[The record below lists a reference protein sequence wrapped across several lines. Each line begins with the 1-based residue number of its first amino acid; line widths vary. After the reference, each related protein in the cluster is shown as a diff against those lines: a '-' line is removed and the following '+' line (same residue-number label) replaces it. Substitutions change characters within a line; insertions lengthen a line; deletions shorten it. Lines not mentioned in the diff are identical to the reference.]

1 MLVADS
7 VGIATPQGGVAR
19 AIIIRVIHEAGR
31 HLRLDAMVASMT
43 AFGRAGCALVSWEI
57 RSVNHRY
64 MELGFRLPD
73 RLRGLERRLR
83 ESARRRIRRGKV
95 DATCSLAT
103 SELTPQVNVKTVEHL
118 LAAVDAI
125 RGQAAS
131 ESVGPVNPL
140 DLMRFP
146 GVLAD
151 SDGDIDTLKAAAI
164 ESFGAAL
171 DDLLEHRA
179 SEGANLAA
187 LLGERLAEVERIV
200 AAVRSLIAGRGD
212 YLRDR
217 LLDRV
222 QALTTS
228 MDEGR
233 LEQEVALL
241 VQKADVAEELD
252 RLEIHVGEARTSLA
266 GDEPC
271 GRRLDFLMQEL
282 GREANTLAAKSA
294 LPDAARLAVDLK
306 VVIEQMREQVQN
318 VE

>member
-1 MLVADS
+1 
-7 VGIATPQGGVAR
+7 
-19 AIIIRVIHEAGR
+19 
-31 HLRLDAMVASMT
+31 MT

-64 MELGFRLPD
+64 LELGFRLPD
-73 RLRGLERRLR
+73 QLRDLERRLR
-83 ESARRRIRRGKV
+83 DLAVGRVRRGKV
-95 DATCSLAT
+95 DATCKLAT
-103 SELTPQVNVKTVEHL
+103 SELTPQVNEKTVEHL
-118 LAAVDAI
+118 LAAADAI
-125 RGQAAS
+125 RGQAS
-131 ESVGPVNPL
+131 SGSVGPVNPL

-146 GVLAD
+146 GVLTD
-151 SDGDIDTLKAAAI
+151 SDGDIDALKVAAM
-164 ESFGAAL
+164 ERFEAAL
-171 DDLLEHRA
+171 DDLVEHRA
-179 SEGANLAA
+179 SEGTDLAA

-200 AAVRSLIAGRGD
+200 AAVRALLAGQGG

-222 QALTTS
+222 RALTEGV
-228 MDEGR
+228 DEGR

-241 VQKADVAEELD
+241 VNKADVAEELD

-282 GREANTLAAKSA
+282 GREANTLAAKSI

>member
-1 MLVADS
+1 
-7 VGIATPQGGVAR
+7 
-19 AIIIRVIHEAGR
+19 
-31 HLRLDAMVASMT
+31 MVASMT
-43 AFGRAGCALVSWEI
+43 AFGRAGCALVGWEV

-64 MELGFRLPD
+64 LELGFRLPD
-73 RLRGLERRLR
+73 QLRDLERRLR
-83 ESARRRIRRGKV
+83 ESALRRVRRGKV
-95 DATCSLAT
+95 DATCKLAT
-103 SELTPQVNVKTVEHL
+103 AEITPQVNGKAVENL
-118 LAAVDAI
+118 MAAAEAI
-125 RGQAAS
+125 RRQAPS
-131 ESVGPVNPL
+131 ESIGPVNPL

-146 GVLAD
+146 GVLTD
-151 SDGDIDTLKAAAI
+151 LGDDIDALKAAAI
-164 ESFGAAL
+164 KGFEAAL
-171 DDLLEHRA
+171 DDLVEHRA
-179 SEGANLAA
+179 SEGANLAV

-200 AAVRSLIAGRGD
+200 AAVRILIADHGE

-222 QALTTS
+222 RALTTNV
-228 MDEGR
+228 DEGR

-241 VQKADVAEELD
+241 VHKADVAEELD

-282 GREANTLAAKSA
+282 GREANTLAAKSI

>member
-1 MLVADS
+1 
-7 VGIATPQGGVAR
+7 
-19 AIIIRVIHEAGR
+19 
-31 HLRLDAMVASMT
+31 MT
-43 AFGRAGCALVSWEI
+43 AFGRAGCALVGWEV

-64 MELGFRLPD
+64 LELGFRLPD
-73 RLRGLERRLR
+73 PLRDLERRLR
-83 ESARRRIRRGKV
+83 ELALRRLRRGKV
-95 DATCSLAT
+95 DATCRLAT
-103 SELTPQVNVKTVEHL
+103 AEITPQVNAKAVEHL
-118 LAAVDAI
+118 LAAVEAI
-125 RGQAAS
+125 RRQAPS
-131 ESVGPVNPL
+131 ESTGPVNPL

-151 SDGDIDTLKAAAI
+151 LGGDIDALKVAAI
-164 ESFGAAL
+164 EGFEAAL
-171 DDLLEHRA
+171 ADLVEHRA

-200 AAVRSLIAGRGD
+200 AAVRVLIADHGE

-228 MDEGR
+228 VDEGR

-241 VQKADVAEELD
+241 VHKADVAEELD

-282 GREANTLAAKSA
+282 GREANTLAAKSI

>member
-1 MLVADS
+1 
-7 VGIATPQGGVAR
+7 
-19 AIIIRVIHEAGR
+19 
-31 HLRLDAMVASMT
+31 MT
-43 AFGRAGCALVSWEI
+43 AFGRAGCALVGWEI

-64 MELGFRLPD
+64 LELGFRLPD
-73 RLRGLERRLR
+73 QLRDLERRLR
-83 ESARRRIRRGKV
+83 ELALRRIRRGKV
-95 DATCSLAT
+95 DATCKLAT
-103 SELTPQVNVKTVEHL
+103 AEITPQVNAQAVRHL
-118 LAAVDAI
+118 LVAVEAI
-125 RGQAAS
+125 RSQAPG
-131 ESVGPVNPL
+131 ELIGPANPL

-151 SDGDIDTLKAAAI
+151 SGGDIDALKTAAI
-164 ESFGAAL
+164 EGFVTAL
-171 DDLLEHRA
+171 DDLAEHRA

-187 LLGERLAEVERIV
+187 LLGERLTEVERIV
-200 AAVRSLIAGRGD
+200 AAVRDLLAGQGG
-212 YLRDR
+212 YLRNR

-222 QALTTS
+222 QALTKGV
-228 MDEGR
+228 DEGR

-241 VQKADVAEELD
+241 VNKADVAEELD

-282 GREANTLAAKSA
+282 GREANTLAAKSI

>member
-1 MLVADS
+1 MAGRS
-7 VGIATPQGGVAR
+7 PFGHYNPSR
-19 AIIIRVIHEAGR
+19 FHEAGDT
-31 HLRLDAMVASMT
+31 HVLNAMVASMT
-43 AFGRAGCALVSWEI
+43 AFGRAGCAQVGWEI

-64 MELGFRLPD
+64 LELGFRLPD
-73 RLRGLERRLR
+73 QLRDLERRLR
-83 ESARRRIRRGKV
+83 ELALRRVRRGKV
-95 DATCSLAT
+95 DATLKLAT
-103 SELTPQVNVKTVEHL
+103 AEITPEVNAKAVEHL
-118 LAAVDAI
+118 LDAADAI
-125 RGQAAS
+125 RRQAPS
-131 ESVGPVNPL
+131 ESIGPVNPL

-151 SDGDIDTLKAAAI
+151 LGGDIGALKAAAI
-164 ESFGAAL
+164 EGFEAAL
-171 DDLLEHRA
+171 DDLVAHRA

-187 LLGERLAEVERIV
+187 LLGERLADVERIV
-200 AAVRSLIAGRGD
+200 AAVRVLIADQGD

-228 MDEGR
+228 VDEGR

-241 VQKADVAEELD
+241 VHKADVAEELD
-252 RLEIHVGEARTSLA
+252 RLEIHVGEARTSIN

-282 GREANTLAAKSA
+282 GREANTLAAKSI

>member
-1 MLVADS
+1 M
-7 VGIATPQGGVAR
+7 
-19 AIIIRVIHEAGR
+19 
-31 HLRLDAMVASMT
+31 
-43 AFGRAGCALVSWEI
+43 
-57 RSVNHRY
+57 
-64 MELGFRLPD
+64 
-73 RLRGLERRLR
+73 
-83 ESARRRIRRGKV
+83 
-95 DATCSLAT
+95 
-103 SELTPQVNVKTVEHL
+103 
-118 LAAVDAI
+118 
-125 RGQAAS
+125 
-131 ESVGPVNPL
+131 
-140 DLMRFP
+140 
-146 GVLAD
+146 LAD
-151 SDGDIDTLKAAAI
+151 SDGDIDALKAAAI

-222 QALTTS
+222 QALATS
-228 MDEGR
+228 VDEGR

>member
-1 MLVADS
+1 
-7 VGIATPQGGVAR
+7 
-19 AIIIRVIHEAGR
+19 
-31 HLRLDAMVASMT
+31 MVASMT
-43 AFGRAGCALVSWEI
+43 AFGRAGCALVVWEI

-64 MELGFRLPD
+64 LELGFRLPD
-73 RLRGLERRLR
+73 QLRDLERRLR
-83 ESARRRIRRGKV
+83 ELALRRIRRGKV
-95 DATCSLAT
+95 DATCRLAT
-103 SELTPQVNVKTVEHL
+103 AEITPQVNAQAVQHL
-118 LAAVDAI
+118 LVAVETI
-125 RGQAAS
+125 RSQAPS
-131 ESVGPVNPL
+131 ELIGPANPL

-151 SDGDIDTLKAAAI
+151 LGGDIDALKTAAI
-164 ESFGAAL
+164 EGFVTAL
-171 DDLLEHRA
+171 DDLAEHRA

-187 LLGERLAEVERIV
+187 LLGERLTEVERIV
-200 AAVRSLIAGRGD
+200 AAVRDLLAGQGG
-212 YLRDR
+212 YLRNR

-222 QALTTS
+222 QALTKGV
-228 MDEGR
+228 DEGR

-241 VQKADVAEELD
+241 VNKADVAEELD

-266 GDEPC
+266 GDDPC

-282 GREANTLAAKSA
+282 GREANTLAAKSI

>member
-1 MLVADS
+1 
-7 VGIATPQGGVAR
+7 
-19 AIIIRVIHEAGR
+19 
-31 HLRLDAMVASMT
+31 MVASMT
-43 AFGRAGCALVSWEI
+43 AFGRAGCALVGWEI

-64 MELGFRLPD
+64 LELGFRLPD
-73 RLRGLERRLR
+73 QLRDLERRLR
-83 ESARRRIRRGKV
+83 ELALRRIRRGKV
-95 DATCSLAT
+95 DATCKLAPA
-103 SELTPQVNVKTVEHL
+103 EITPQVNAKAVEHL
-118 LAAVDAI
+118 LEAVEAI
-125 RGQAAS
+125 RSQAS
-131 ESVGPVNPL
+131 RESIGPVNPL

-146 GVLAD
+146 GVLMD
-151 SDGDIDTLKAAAI
+151 LGDDIDALKDSAI
-164 ESFGAAL
+164 KGFVAAL
-171 DDLLEHRA
+171 DDLVEHRA
-179 SEGANLAA
+179 SEGTNLAT

-200 AAVRSLIAGRGD
+200 AAVRALLVGQGG

-222 QALTTS
+222 RALTEGV
-228 MDEGR
+228 DDGR

-241 VQKADVAEELD
+241 ANKADVAEELD

-282 GREANTLAAKSA
+282 GREANTLAAKSV

>member
-1 MLVADS
+1 
-7 VGIATPQGGVAR
+7 
-19 AIIIRVIHEAGR
+19 
-31 HLRLDAMVASMT
+31 MT
-43 AFGRAGCALVSWEI
+43 AFGRAGSALVGWEI

-64 MELGFRLPD
+64 LELGFRLPD
-73 RLRGLERRLR
+73 QLRDLERRLR
-83 ESARRRIRRGKV
+83 ELALRRIRRGKV
-95 DATCSLAT
+95 DATCKLAT
-103 SELTPQVNVKTVEHL
+103 AEITPQVNAKAVEHL
-118 LAAVDAI
+118 LATVEAI
-125 RGQAAS
+125 RGQAPS
-131 ESVGPVNPL
+131 ESIGPVNPL

-146 GVLAD
+146 GVLMD
-151 SDGDIDTLKAAAI
+151 LGDDIDAI
-164 ESFGAAL
+164 KDSAIKGFVAAL
-171 DDLLEHRA
+171 DDLVEHRA
-179 SEGANLAA
+179 SEGTNLAA

-200 AAVRSLIAGRGD
+200 AAVRALLAGQGG

-222 QALTTS
+222 QALTEAV
-228 MDEGR
+228 DEGR

-241 VQKADVAEELD
+241 VNKADVAEELD

-282 GREANTLAAKSA
+282 GREANTLAAKSI

>member
-1 MLVADS
+1 
-7 VGIATPQGGVAR
+7 
-19 AIIIRVIHEAGR
+19 
-31 HLRLDAMVASMT
+31 MVASMT
-43 AFGRAGCALVSWEI
+43 AFGRAGCAPVGWEI

-64 MELGFRLPD
+64 LELGFRLPD
-73 RLRGLERRLR
+73 QLRDLERRLR
-83 ESARRRIRRGKV
+83 ELALRRIRRGKV
-95 DATCSLAT
+95 DATCKLAT
-103 SELTPQVNVKTVEHL
+103 AEITPQVNARAVEHL
-118 LAAVDAI
+118 IAAVEAI
-125 RGQAAS
+125 RRQAPS

-151 SDGDIDTLKAAAI
+151 LGDDIDALKAAAI
-164 ESFGAAL
+164 GGFELAL
-171 DDLLEHRA
+171 DDLVEHRA

-187 LLGERLAEVERIV
+187 LLGERLGEVERIV
-200 AAVRSLIAGRGD
+200 AAVRVLIADQAD

-228 MDEGR
+228 VDEGR

-241 VQKADVAEELD
+241 VHKADVAEELD
-252 RLEIHVGEARTSLA
+252 RLGIHVAEARTSID

-282 GREANTLAAKSA
+282 GREANTLAAKSV

-306 VVIEQMREQVQN
+306 VVVEQMREQVQN

>member
-1 MLVADS
+1 
-7 VGIATPQGGVAR
+7 
-19 AIIIRVIHEAGR
+19 
-31 HLRLDAMVASMT
+31 MVASMT
-43 AFGRAGCALVSWEI
+43 AFGRAGSALVGWEI

-64 MELGFRLPD
+64 LELGFRLPD
-73 RLRGLERRLR
+73 QLRDLERRLR
-83 ESARRRIRRGKV
+83 ELALRRVRRGKV
-95 DATCSLAT
+95 DATCKLAT
-103 SELTPQVNVKTVEHL
+103 GEITPQVNAKAVEHL
-118 LAAVDAI
+118 LEAVEAI
-125 RGQAAS
+125 RSQAPG
-131 ESVGPVNPL
+131 ESIGPVNPL

-146 GVLAD
+146 GVLMD
-151 SDGDIDTLKAAAI
+151 LGDDIDALKDAAI
-164 ESFGAAL
+164 KGFVAAL
-171 DDLLEHRA
+171 DDLVEHRA

-200 AAVRSLIAGRGD
+200 AAVRALLAGQGG

-222 QALTTS
+222 QALTEAV
-228 MDEGR
+228 DEGR

-241 VQKADVAEELD
+241 VNKADVAEELD

-282 GREANTLAAKSA
+282 GREANTLAAKSI

>member
-1 MLVADS
+1 
-7 VGIATPQGGVAR
+7 
-19 AIIIRVIHEAGR
+19 
-31 HLRLDAMVASMT
+31 MT
-43 AFGRAGCALVSWEI
+43 AFGRAGCALVGWEI

-64 MELGFRLPD
+64 LELGFRLPD
-73 RLRGLERRLR
+73 QLRDLERRLR
-83 ESARRRIRRGKV
+83 EMALRRIRRGKV
-95 DATCSLAT
+95 DATCKLAT
-103 SELTPQVNVKTVEHL
+103 AEIKPQVNAKAAEHL
-118 LAAVDAI
+118 LAAVEVI
-125 RGQAAS
+125 RRQAPS
-131 ESVGPVNPL
+131 ESISPVNPL

-151 SDGDIDTLKAAAI
+151 LGADVDGLKASAI
-164 ESFGAAL
+164 EGFEAAL
-171 DDLLEHRA
+171 DDLVAHRA

-200 AAVRSLIAGRGD
+200 AAVRVLIRDQGD

-222 QALTTS
+222 QALNTS
-228 MDEGR
+228 LDDGR

-241 VQKADVAEELD
+241 VHKADVAEELD
-252 RLEIHVGEARTSLA
+252 RLEIHVGEARASIN
-266 GDEPC
+266 GVEPC

-282 GREANTLAAKSA
+282 GREANTLAAKSIR
-294 LPDAARLAVDLK
+294 PDAARLSVDLK

>member
-1 MLVADS
+1 
-7 VGIATPQGGVAR
+7 
-19 AIIIRVIHEAGR
+19 
-31 HLRLDAMVASMT
+31 MT
-43 AFGRAGCALVSWEI
+43 AFGRAGCALVGWEV

-64 MELGFRLPD
+64 LELGFRLPEQ
-73 RLRGLERRLR
+73 LRDLERRLR
-83 ESARRRIRRGKV
+83 ELALRRIRRGKV
-95 DATCSLAT
+95 DATCKLAAA
-103 SELTPQVNVKTVEHL
+103 EIRPQVDAKAVRHILAGVET
-118 LAAVDAI
+118 I
-125 RGQAAS
+125 RRQVPS
-131 ESVGPVNPL
+131 ESIGPVNPL

-151 SDGDIDTLKAAAI
+151 LGDDIDALKAAAI
-164 ESFGAAL
+164 KGFETAL
-171 DDLLEHRA
+171 DDLVEHRV

-200 AAVRSLIAGRGD
+200 TAVRVLLAGQGG

-217 LLDRV
+217 LMDRV
-222 QALTTS
+222 QALTNGV
-228 MDEGR
+228 DEGR

-241 VQKADVAEELD
+241 VNKADVAEELD
-252 RLEIHVGEARTSLA
+252 RLEIHVGEARASID

-282 GREANTLAAKSA
+282 GREANTLAAKSI

>member
-1 MLVADS
+1 
-7 VGIATPQGGVAR
+7 
-19 AIIIRVIHEAGR
+19 
-31 HLRLDAMVASMT
+31 MVASMT
-43 AFGRAGCALVSWEI
+43 AFGRAGCALVGWEI
-57 RSVNHRY
+57 RSVNYRY
-64 MELGFRLPD
+64 LELGFRLPD
-73 RLRGLERRLR
+73 QLRDLERRLR
-83 ESARRRIRRGKV
+83 ELALRRIRRGKV
-95 DATCSLAT
+95 DATCKLAPA
-103 SELTPQVNVKTVEHL
+103 EITPQVNAKAVEHL
-118 LAAVDAI
+118 LEAVEAI
-125 RGQAAS
+125 RSQAS
-131 ESVGPVNPL
+131 RESIGPVNPL

-146 GVLAD
+146 GVLMD
-151 SDGDIDTLKAAAI
+151 LGDDIDALKDSAI
-164 ESFGAAL
+164 KGFVAAL
-171 DDLLEHRA
+171 DDLVEHRA
-179 SEGANLAA
+179 SEGTNLAT

-200 AAVRSLIAGRGD
+200 AAVRALLVGQGG

-222 QALTTS
+222 RALTEGV
-228 MDEGR
+228 DDGR

-241 VQKADVAEELD
+241 VNKADVAEELD

-282 GREANTLAAKSA
+282 GREANTLAAKSV

>member
-1 MLVADS
+1 
-7 VGIATPQGGVAR
+7 
-19 AIIIRVIHEAGR
+19 
-31 HLRLDAMVASMT
+31 MT
-43 AFGRAGCALVSWEI
+43 AFGRAGCALVGWEI

-64 MELGFRLPD
+64 LELGFRLPD
-73 RLRGLERRLR
+73 QLRDLERRLR
-83 ESARRRIRRGKV
+83 ELALRRVRRGKV
-95 DATCSLAT
+95 DATCKLAT
-103 SELTPQVNVKTVEHL
+103 AGITPQVNAQAVRHL
-118 LAAVDAI
+118 LVAVEAI
-125 RGQAAS
+125 RSQAPG
-131 ESVGPVNPL
+131 ELIGPANPL

-151 SDGDIDTLKAAAI
+151 LGGDIDALKTAVI
-164 ESFGAAL
+164 EGFVAAL
-171 DDLLEHRA
+171 DDLAEHRA

-187 LLGERLAEVERIV
+187 LLGERLTEVERIV
-200 AAVRSLIAGRGD
+200 AAVRDLLAGQGG
-212 YLRDR
+212 YLRNR

-222 QALTTS
+222 QALTKGV
-228 MDEGR
+228 DGGR
-233 LEQEVALL
+233 LEEARLAQEVALL
-241 VQKADVAEELD
+241 VNKADVAEELD

-282 GREANTLAAKSA
+282 GREANTLAAKSI

>member
-1 MLVADS
+1 
-7 VGIATPQGGVAR
+7 
-19 AIIIRVIHEAGR
+19 
-31 HLRLDAMVASMT
+31 MT
-43 AFGRAGCALVSWEI
+43 AFGRAGGALVGWEI

-64 MELGFRLPD
+64 LELGFRLPD
-73 RLRGLERRLR
+73 QLRDLERRLR
-83 ESARRRIRRGKV
+83 ELALRRIRRGKV
-95 DATCSLAT
+95 DATCKLAT
-103 SELTPQVNVKTVEHL
+103 AEITPQVNAKAVEHL
-118 LAAVDAI
+118 LEAVEAI
-125 RGQAAS
+125 RGQAPS
-131 ESVGPVNPL
+131 ESIGPVNPL

-146 GVLAD
+146 GVLMD
-151 SDGDIDTLKAAAI
+151 LGDDIDALKDSAI
-164 ESFGAAL
+164 KGFVAAL
-171 DDLLEHRA
+171 DDLVEHRA
-179 SEGANLAA
+179 SEGTNLAA

-200 AAVRSLIAGRGD
+200 AAVRALLAGQGG

-222 QALTTS
+222 QALTEAV
-228 MDEGR
+228 DEGR

-241 VQKADVAEELD
+241 VNKADVAEELD

-282 GREANTLAAKSA
+282 GREANTLAAKSI

>member
-1 MLVADS
+1 
-7 VGIATPQGGVAR
+7 
-19 AIIIRVIHEAGR
+19 
-31 HLRLDAMVASMT
+31 MT
-43 AFGRAGCALVSWEI
+43 AFGRAGCALVGWEV

-64 MELGFRLPD
+64 LELGFRLPD
-73 RLRGLERRLR
+73 QLRDLERRLR
-83 ESARRRIRRGKV
+83 ELALRRIRRGKV
-95 DATCSLAT
+95 DATCKLAT
-103 SELTPQVNVKTVEHL
+103 AEITPQVNAKAVEHL
-118 LAAVDAI
+118 IAAAEAI
-125 RGQAAS
+125 RKQAPS
-131 ESVGPVNPL
+131 ESIGPVNAL

-151 SDGDIDTLKAAAI
+151 SGDDVDALKAAAI
-164 ESFGAAL
+164 KGFEAAL
-171 DDLLEHRA
+171 DDLVEHRT

-200 AAVRSLIAGRGD
+200 AAVRISIADHGE

-222 QALTTS
+222 RALIAS
-228 MDEGR
+228 VDEGR

-241 VQKADVAEELD
+241 VHKADVAEELD

-266 GDEPC
+266 GGEPC

-282 GREANTLAAKSA
+282 GREANTLAAKSI

>member
-1 MLVADS
+1 
-7 VGIATPQGGVAR
+7 
-19 AIIIRVIHEAGR
+19 
-31 HLRLDAMVASMT
+31 MT
-43 AFGRAGCALVSWEI
+43 AFGRAGCALVGWEV

-64 MELGFRLPD
+64 LELGFRLPD
-73 RLRGLERRLR
+73 PLRDLESRLR
-83 ESARRRIRRGKV
+83 ELALRRIRRGKV
-95 DATCSLAT
+95 DATCRLAT
-103 SELTPQVNVKTVEHL
+103 AEITPQVNAKAVEHL
-118 LAAVDAI
+118 IAAVEAI
-125 RGQAAS
+125 RRQAPS
-131 ESVGPVNPL
+131 ELIDPVNPL

-146 GVLAD
+146 GVLTDLGGATD
-151 SDGDIDTLKAAAI
+151 ALKAAAT
-164 ESFGAAL
+164 EGFEAAL
-171 DDLLEHRA
+171 DDLVDHRA

-187 LLGERLAEVERIV
+187 LLRERLAEVERIV
-200 AAVRSLIAGRGD
+200 AAVRVSIADRGD

-222 QALTTS
+222 KALTTS
-228 MDEGR
+228 VDGGR

-241 VQKADVAEELD
+241 VYKADVAEELD
-252 RLEIHVGEARTSLA
+252 RLEIHIGEARASIS

-282 GREANTLAAKSA
+282 GREANTLAAKSI

>member
-1 MLVADS
+1 
-7 VGIATPQGGVAR
+7 
-19 AIIIRVIHEAGR
+19 
-31 HLRLDAMVASMT
+31 MVASMT
-43 AFGRAGCALVSWEI
+43 AFGRAGCALVGWEV

-64 MELGFRLPD
+64 LELGFRLPD
-73 RLRGLERRLR
+73 PLRDLESRLR
-83 ESARRRIRRGKV
+83 ELALRRIRRGKV
-95 DATCSLAT
+95 DATCRLAT
-103 SELTPQVNVKTVEHL
+103 AEITPQVNAKAVEHL
-118 LAAVDAI
+118 IAAVEAI
-125 RGQAAS
+125 RRQAPS
-131 ESVGPVNPL
+131 ELIDPVNPL

-146 GVLAD
+146 GVLTDLGGATD
-151 SDGDIDTLKAAAI
+151 ALKAAAT
-164 ESFGAAL
+164 EGFEAAL
-171 DDLLEHRA
+171 DDLVDHRA

-187 LLGERLAEVERIV
+187 LLRERLAEVERIV
-200 AAVRSLIAGRGD
+200 AAVRVSIADRGD

-222 QALTTS
+222 KALTTS
-228 MDEGR
+228 VDGGR

-241 VQKADVAEELD
+241 VYKADVAEELD
-252 RLEIHVGEARTSLA
+252 RLEIHIGEARASIS

-282 GREANTLAAKSA
+282 GREANTLAAKSI

>member
-1 MLVADS
+1 
-7 VGIATPQGGVAR
+7 
-19 AIIIRVIHEAGR
+19 
-31 HLRLDAMVASMT
+31 MT

-73 RLRGLERRLR
+73 QLRDLERRLR
-83 ESARRRIRRGKV
+83 ELARRRIRRGKV
-95 DATCSLAT
+95 DATCSLAA

-125 RGQAAS
+125 RGHAAS

-146 GVLAD
+146 GVLTD
-151 SDGDIDTLKAAAI
+151 SDGDIDALKAAAI
-164 ESFGAAL
+164 ERFGAAL

-179 SEGANLAA
+179 SEGANLAT

-222 QALTTS
+222 QALTTNV
-228 MDEGR
+228 DEGR

>member
-1 MLVADS
+1 
-7 VGIATPQGGVAR
+7 
-19 AIIIRVIHEAGR
+19 
-31 HLRLDAMVASMT
+31 MT
-43 AFGRAGCALVSWEI
+43 AFGRAGCAPVGWEI

-64 MELGFRLPD
+64 LELGFRLPD
-73 RLRGLERRLR
+73 QLRDLERRLR
-83 ESARRRIRRGKV
+83 ELALRRIRRGKV
-95 DATCSLAT
+95 DATCKLAT
-103 SELTPQVNVKTVEHL
+103 AEITPQVNARAVEHL
-118 LAAVDAI
+118 IAAVEAI
-125 RGQAAS
+125 RRQAPS

-151 SDGDIDTLKAAAI
+151 LGDDIDALKAAAI
-164 ESFGAAL
+164 GGFELAL
-171 DDLLEHRA
+171 DDLVEHRA

-187 LLGERLAEVERIV
+187 LLGERLGEVERIV
-200 AAVRSLIAGRGD
+200 AAVRVLIADQAD

-228 MDEGR
+228 VDEGR

-241 VQKADVAEELD
+241 VHKADVAEELD
-252 RLEIHVGEARTSLA
+252 RLGIHVAEARTSID

-282 GREANTLAAKSA
+282 GREANTLAAKSV

-306 VVIEQMREQVQN
+306 VVVEQMREQVQN

>member
-1 MLVADS
+1 
-7 VGIATPQGGVAR
+7 
-19 AIIIRVIHEAGR
+19 
-31 HLRLDAMVASMT
+31 MVASMT
-43 AFGRAGCALVSWEI
+43 AFGRAGCALVGWEI

-64 MELGFRLPD
+64 LELGFRLPD
-73 RLRGLERRLR
+73 QLRDLERRLR
-83 ESARRRIRRGKV
+83 ELALRRIRRGKV
-95 DATCSLAT
+95 DATCKLAPA
-103 SELTPQVNVKTVEHL
+103 EITPQVNAKAVEHL
-118 LAAVDAI
+118 LEAVEAI
-125 RGQAAS
+125 RSQAS
-131 ESVGPVNPL
+131 RESIGPVNPL

-146 GVLAD
+146 GVLMD
-151 SDGDIDTLKAAAI
+151 LGDDIDALEDSAI
-164 ESFGAAL
+164 KGFVAAL
-171 DDLLEHRA
+171 DDLVEHRA
-179 SEGANLAA
+179 SEGTNLAT

-200 AAVRSLIAGRGD
+200 AAVRALLVGQGG

-222 QALTTS
+222 RALTEGV
-228 MDEGR
+228 DDGR

-241 VQKADVAEELD
+241 VNKADVAEELD
-252 RLEIHVGEARTSLA
+252 RMEIHVGEARTSLA

-282 GREANTLAAKSA
+282 GREANTLAAKSV

>member
-1 MLVADS
+1 
-7 VGIATPQGGVAR
+7 
-19 AIIIRVIHEAGR
+19 
-31 HLRLDAMVASMT
+31 MT
-43 AFGRAGCALVSWEI
+43 AFGRAGCALVAWEI

-64 MELGFRLPD
+64 LELGFRLPD
-73 RLRGLERRLR
+73 QLRDLERRLR
-83 ESARRRIRRGKV
+83 ELALRRIRRGKV
-95 DATCSLAT
+95 DATLRLAT
-103 SELTPQVNVKTVEHL
+103 AEITPEINAKAVEHL

-125 RGQAAS
+125 RRQAPS
-131 ESVGPVNPL
+131 ETIGPVNPL

-151 SDGDIDTLKAAAI
+151 LGGDIDALKAAAI
-164 ESFGAAL
+164 EGFEAAL
-171 DDLLEHRA
+171 DDLVEHRA

-200 AAVRSLIAGRGD
+200 AAVRALIADHGD

-228 MDEGR
+228 VDEDR

-241 VQKADVAEELD
+241 VHKADVAEELD

-266 GDEPC
+266 GEEPC

-282 GREANTLAAKSA
+282 GREANTLAAKSI

>member
-1 MLVADS
+1 
-7 VGIATPQGGVAR
+7 
-19 AIIIRVIHEAGR
+19 
-31 HLRLDAMVASMT
+31 MT
-43 AFGRAGCALVSWEI
+43 AFGRAGCALVGWEV

-64 MELGFRLPD
+64 LELGFRLPD
-73 RLRGLERRLR
+73 QLRDLERLLR
-83 ESARRRIRRGKV
+83 ETALRRIRRGKV
-95 DATCSLAT
+95 DATCKLAT
-103 SELTPQVNVKTVEHL
+103 AEITPQVNAKAVEHL
-118 LAAVDAI
+118 MAAVEAV
-125 RGQAAS
+125 RKHAPS
-131 ESVGPVNPL
+131 ESIGPVNPL

-151 SDGDIDTLKAAAI
+151 VGGDIDALKAAAI
-164 ESFGAAL
+164 EGFETAL
-171 DDLLEHRA
+171 DDLVGHRA
-179 SEGANLAA
+179 SEGANLAS
-187 LLGERLAEVERIV
+187 LLGERLAEVERVV
-200 AAVRSLIAGRGD
+200 AAVRVLTAGHGD
-212 YLRDR
+212 HLRDR

-222 QALTTS
+222 QALTTNV
-228 MDEGR
+228 DEGR

-241 VQKADVAEELD
+241 VHKADVAEELD

-282 GREANTLAAKSA
+282 GREANTLAAKSI

>member
-1 MLVADS
+1 
-7 VGIATPQGGVAR
+7 
-19 AIIIRVIHEAGR
+19 
-31 HLRLDAMVASMT
+31 MT
-43 AFGRAGCALVSWEI
+43 AFGRAGCALVGWEI

-64 MELGFRLPD
+64 LELGFRLPD
-73 RLRGLERRLR
+73 QLRDLERRLR
-83 ESARRRIRRGKV
+83 ELALRRIRRGKV
-95 DATCSLAT
+95 DATCKLAT
-103 SELTPQVNVKTVEHL
+103 AEITPQVNAKAVERL
-118 LAAVDAI
+118 LEAVEAI
-125 RGQAAS
+125 RSQAPS
-131 ESVGPVNPL
+131 ESIGPVNPL
-140 DLMRFP
+140 DLVRFP
-146 GVLAD
+146 GVLMD
-151 SDGDIDTLKAAAI
+151 LGDDIDALKDSAI
-164 ESFGAAL
+164 KGFVAAL
-171 DDLLEHRA
+171 DDLVEHRA
-179 SEGANLAA
+179 SEGTNLAA

-200 AAVRSLIAGRGD
+200 AAVRALLAGQGG

-222 QALTTS
+222 QALTEAV
-228 MDEGR
+228 DEGR

-241 VQKADVAEELD
+241 VNKADVAEELD

-282 GREANTLAAKSA
+282 GREANTLAAKSI